1 MKKMSTALKD
11 PSLYKYDTSSYV
23 VMDMKVKRDPVSGQ
37 LVKVASPKN
46 KK

>member
-1 MKKMSTALKD
+1 MKKIKTALKD
-11 PSLYKYDTSSYV
+11 PSLHKYDTSSYV
-23 VMDMKVKRDPVSGQ
+23 VMDMKVKRDSASGQ